1 METLKNE
8 IKKLAETQSVLR
20 DQRKSVHN
28 KLERTI
34 APSEATWK
42 HKANREKLRLMY
54 AAYAILKGKT
64 LEEVHEQNPTKDI
77 TNKYT
82 ILQCKAQIEKIVKQH
97 IDEKVVRISE

>member
-8 IKKLAETQSVLR
+8 IKKLAENQTVLR

-34 APSEATWK
+34 DPREATWK
-42 HKANREKLRLMY
+42 HLANREQLRLLY
-54 AAYAILKGKT
+54 AAYAILRGRT
-64 LEEVHEQNPTKDI
+64 IEEVDVLNPTKDES
-77 TNKYT
+77 KKS
-82 ILQCKAQIEKIVKQH
+82 ILQCRTQIEKIVAEH